1 MNVPM
6 PDLPTEED
14 EPVDDATYAATGGAS
29 PSPSP
34 EGDDRLPTLGAGGRM
49 KAGMKTTSR
58 FRGVT
63 FHRRTG
69 RW

>member
-1 MNVPM
+1 MNMPM

-14 EPVDDATYAATGGAS
+14 EPVDEATYAAAGGAS
-29 PSPSP
+29 PAP
-34 EGDDRLPTLGAGGRM
+34 EGEERLPALGAGGRM

-63 FHRRTG
+63 YHRRTG